1 MSKIYQPIVIEHME
15 NMVEGLQE
23 AEFFKEYEITDLTFV
38 KSHLLDVLT
47 QKFINGQ
54 LDENTEIFTE
64 EEFETLLREMVAG
77 SVLNELK
84 NSGLVDSY
92 EDDNTEEMFFLTK
105 KGKKLL
111 NDYEDEDKSV

>member
-1 MSKIYQPIVIEHME
+1 
-15 NMVEGLQE
+15 
-23 AEFFKEYEITDLTFV
+23 
-38 KSHLLDVLT
+38 
-47 QKFINGQ
+47 
-54 LDENTEIFTE
+54 
-64 EEFETLLREMVAG
+64 MVAG

-111 NDYEDEDKSV
+111 KDYEDEDKSV